1 MRTGTAA
8 VLAERVGAVTAA
20 SHRTGWRDGRL
31 FRLLR
36 GQETIGLNDCGK
48 TNGDRQ
54 KDEGPDSF
62 HVTLAASEPYE
73 GEYAAE
79 EMVQSLE
86 RRTAGLVEA
95 RGA

>member
-1 MRTGTAA
+1 M
-8 VLAERVGAVTAA
+8 LADRVGAVSAA
-20 SHRTGWRDGRL
+20 SCRTGWHGGSL

-62 HVTLAASEPYE
+62 HITLAASEPYK
-73 GEYAAE
+73 GEYGAE
-79 EMVQSLE
+79 EILQSL
-86 RRTAGLVEA
+86 
-95 RGA
+95 